1 MKTFQV
7 DWIAFIFFRNAAI
20 ILLWTGFFHL
30 RLKTQGTSFKYNPR
44 PMEEDNP
51 TFLFNNQTKDN
62 LFYTFCSAIP
72 LWTAYEVITFWAF
85 ANQLIPYVSWETYPI
100 YCCFMFFLV
109 PFIRDAHFYLTH
121 RLLHWGPLYRIAHKV
136 HHRNTNTG
144 AWSGMSMHPIEHILY
159 FSGILIHWIIPS
171 HPLVAMYHVFHAGLA
186 PTPGHTGYEKMTFK
200 NGVSVPTGDYMHYIH
215 HKYFECNYS
224 GGNTSFLD
232 KLMGTFHDGSDE
244 ATKEVMARIKDK
256 AHYL

>member
-1 MKTFQV
+1 
-7 DWIAFIFFRNAAI
+7 
-20 ILLWTGFFHL
+20 
-30 RLKTQGTSFKYNPR
+30 
-44 PMEEDNP
+44 
-51 TFLFNNQTKDN
+51 
-62 LFYTFCSAIP
+62 
-72 LWTAYEVITFWAF
+72 
-85 ANQLIPYVSWETYPI
+85 
-100 YCCFMFFLV
+100 MFFLV

-121 RLLHWGPLYRIAHKV
+121 RLLHWAPLYKIAHKV

-159 FSGILIHWIIPS
+159 FSGILVHWIIPS

-200 NGVSVPTGDYMHYIH
+200 NGVSIPTGDYMHYIH

-232 KLMGTFHDGSDE
+232 KLMGTFHDGSEE
-244 ATKEVMARIKDK
+244 ATKEVMVRIKDK